1 MTITWSAILWAG
13 LVATTLAA
21 ACFWLFRAFGL
32 TVFSPSS
39 QLGCLFLS
47 NPRLP
52 LTESLGLVL
61 LFALGSSGVAW
72 LYAAVLQQVGGV
84 SLGGGALLGLV
95 HGGIAAAALPVLG
108 TISACVRSGFL
119 SPPGRFGLAWGR
131 GTPAAVVVG
140 HLVYGATLG
149 ATLAAFLTPPAS

>member
-21 ACFWLFRAFGL
+21 ACFWLFRTFGL
-32 TVFSPSS
+32 TEFSPSG
-39 QLGCLFLS
+39 QLGCLFLG

-52 LTESLGLVL
+52 ATEGLGTVL
-61 LFALGSSGVAW
+61 LFVLGSTLVAW
-72 LYAAVLQQVGGV
+72 LYAALLQRAGGV

-95 HGGIAAAALPVLG
+95 HGGIAVAAFPLLG

-119 SPPGRFGLAWGR
+119 PPPGRFGLAWGR
-131 GTPAAVVVG
+131 WTPAGVVAG
-140 HLVYGATLG
+140 HVVYGATLG
-149 ATLAAFLTPPAS
+149 ATLAAFLTPPA